1 MIRRD
6 FFKTIAKT
14 FLGLFGL
21 KVAVACGEDSNE
33 FSQTTSELGLTEL
46 PETIKIWSYYVPL
59 TTYNG
64 ILDEFEGRHEL
75 DRRVLFD
82 KVRTVT
88 PRISG
93 RRNDGT
99 ENRANIKVADL
110 RAADGP
116 IRVQFWHDDTDAS
129 GVRGHTL
136 HLFSR
141 YLEQLDA
148 GEKVYVATG
157 VILNH
162 FHIVMLDPTAAGLKK
177 IAAAE

>member
-14 FLGLFGL
+14 FLGLIGL
-21 KVAVACGEDSNE
+21 RFMAACGQADVS
-33 FSQTTSELGLTEL
+33 SPQTSHGLGLTDL
-46 PETIKIWSYYVPL
+46 PETVKIWSYYVPL

-64 ILDEFEGRHEL
+64 ILDDFEGRHAL

-82 KVRTVT
+82 KVKNVT
-88 PRISG
+88 TRISG
-93 RRNDGT
+93 RRTDGT
-99 ENRANIKVADL
+99 ENRANIRIADL
-110 RAADGP
+110 RAAEAP
-116 IRVQFWHDDTDAS
+116 IRIQFWHDDTDTS
-129 GVRGHTL
+129 GARGHTL

-148 GEKVYVATG
+148 GEKVYIATG
-157 VILNH
+157 MILDH

-177 IAAAE
+177 IASAR